1 MATIR
6 IQQQNRRL
14 SSSCSSV
21 LVVAMSTLFSLMVVH
36 VQRRGYGFV
45 AGFSRSPIA
54 ATATRACFNHMVVP
68 PSTKTTRPA
77 KIFGFRLSSTS
88 NSGSSSSSSDDD
100 DTTASST
107 TTASAVSSEDEYENK
122 NNVRDQVVSAISED
136 GSIKVTAC
144 TARNIVNDLMM
155 MHTMQTTSADALSR
169 AIVCSLLVSNGMQ
182 PEQTFQITINSD
194 GPLRGVVAIA
204 DGAGQVRGY
213 VGSPMLGDMSIQEAV
228 GKGSVQVV
236 KNHPDWP
243 NPYNGIVEIR
253 HGDVDRDIGTYLAE
267 SEQRSCALAAATSFT
282 GILCTA
288 SGGYLVEQ
296 LPDADPETLQRVEQ
310 NLATIVKEDGGDTIP
325 TNLLLKGVTPYELAE
340 RVLDGLGMKPLQQL
354 EPKFKCQCSS
364 ERLVRALRLLPRSEV
379 EEILEQEEQ
388 IEARCEFC
396 GKIRV
401 MGKDEIR
408 TRLDTAT
415 GDPSL
420 DSDFVDEDK

>member
-1 MATIR
+1 MAAIR
-6 IQQQNRRL
+6 IQQENRRL
-14 SSSCSSV
+14 TSCSL
-21 LVVAMSTLFSLMVVH
+21 LVMTALFSLMVVH
-36 VQRRGYGFV
+36 VQRRGFGFV
-45 AGFSRSPIA
+45 AGFSRSS
-54 ATATRACFNHMVVP
+54 TTTRAPRSYFNHVMS
-68 PSTKTTRPA
+68 PSTRTTRSA
-77 KIFGFRLSSTS
+77 RIFGLRLSSTS
-88 NSGSSSSSSDDD
+88 SGSSSDDD
-100 DTTASST
+100 TTVSST
-107 TTASAVSSEDEYENK
+107 TTSDVSSEDEDEYENK

-182 PEQTFQITINSD
+182 PEQTFQITINGD

-204 DGAGQVRGY
+204 NGAGKVRGY
-213 VGSPMLGDMSIQEAV
+213 VGSPMLGDMTIQEAV

-310 NLATIVKEDGGDTIP
+310 NLAAIVKEDGGDTIP
-325 TNLLLKGVTPYELAE
+325 TNLLLKGVTPYELTE

-354 EPKFKCQCSS
+354 QPTFKCQCSS

-379 EEILEQEEQ
+379 EEILESEEQ

-408 TRLDTAT
+408 TKLDTAT

-420 DSDFVDEDK
+420 DSDFVEEDTNTANEGGK